1 MFLIMHRKHASALR
15 RLKTLLQSLILTIGL
30 ILLMP
35 MQSGA
40 AAQLVMF
47 EQEGCEWC
55 EVWDEQISAIYPK
68 TSEGQRAPL
77 RRVDLHSERP
87 SDLKDIKAVRFTP
100 TFVLVEDG
108 REIGRI
114 QGYPGEDF
122 FWGLLA
128 QLMERLPKEEA
139 RLQ

>member
-1 MFLIMHRKHASALR
+1 MRSTLQALGLTFTLIVLAPSQFAS
-15 RLKTLLQSLILTIGL
+15 
-30 ILLMP
+30 
-35 MQSGA
+35 

-47 EQEGCEWC
+47 EQFGCEWC
-55 EVWDEQISAIYPK
+55 DVWNEEISEIYPK
-68 TSEGQRAPL
+68 TEEGQRAPL
-77 RRVDLHSERP
+77 RRVDLHAERP
-87 SDLKDIKAVRFTP
+87 SDLTEIKAVRFTP

-128 QLMERLPKEEA
+128 QLIERLPKEEA
-139 RLQ
+139 HIR